1 MSDYSNVPIHTGAPV
16 QQGNVAMANAVQTH
30 DNLIATEQTRAVAE
44 VQAALVIAAGRPRNE
59 IVARDKLINACGRVS
74 LANVAV
80 YQYSRG
86 GSAVSGPSIR
96 LAETAARYWG
106 NMNYGF
112 RELSRRPGESE
123 CEAYCWDLETNVKAV
138 RQFSVKHKRD
148 TKKGSYAITDE
159 RDIYELMA
167 NHAQRRV
174 RACILE
180 IVPGDIIEE
189 AVTACE
195 RTLKANIGN
204 VAEAAKG
211 LVDAFAKVGVSR
223 EAIEKRLGCRI
234 DAIQPG
240 QVVKFREIYVS
251 IKDGM
256 SEPKDWFELDAGKE
270 DAKPAPQKAA
280 AIPAAEQP
288 QTIDAPAQEPAKPA
302 AKKGRAQGPSAPLTQ
317 PPMYGATPE
326 QQQEPTTPDPFPPAA
341 DPSLIDCPNGVQV
354 TDADCAQCSSRP
366 GCPAWDEAI

>member
-167 NHAQRRV
+167 NHAQRCV

-280 AIPAAEQP
+280 AIPAAAEPQ
-288 QTIDAPAQEPAKPA
+288 QTIDAPAQEPAREPAKPA
-302 AKKGRAQGPSAPLTQ
+302 AKKGRVQGPSAPLQQSAPEPAPQ
-317 PPMYGATPE
+317 PAPQPAPA
-326 QQQEPTTPDPFPPAA
+326 QQGM
-341 DPSLIDCPNGVQV
+341 LINCPNGGQV
-354 TDADCAQCSSRP
+354 TDADCAQCPSRP
-366 GCPAWDEAI
+366 GCPEWDEAI